1 MASGASRQDLRH
13 VSPFSSGSG
22 RRLAIA
28 PQLLA
33 QPGAIDHPPRS
44 CSPSDSCAEDWELRC
59 GRGDTSGQIST
70 LQTVQDLL
78 ETRAGGFRGDG

>member
-1 MASGASRQDLRH
+1 MASGASRQYLRH
-13 VSPFSSGSG
+13 VSPFSSVSG
-22 RRLAIA
+22 CRLAIE

-44 CSPSDSCAEDWELRC
+44 CSTRDSCAEGWELCC

-70 LQTVQDLL
+70 LQTAVDLL
-78 ETRAGGFRGDG
+78 ETRSGGFRGDG